1 MIFMNAK
8 LINVIFL
15 FSLILILS
23 TSAVFAEDNSTDLN
37 YSSENHSIS
46 DAKNISDDFNFD
58 IGEWSLDENGNIV
71 NIPSNKS
78 HGDNDFSVDFQGNN
92 VTDLRN
98 NASGANPAQ
107 DDYSILKPSG
117 FDSWW
122 EEFVKDPAAF
132 MDKYNPQPK
141 APPVNFVDDVQ
152 NGTCD
157 GKNSKEFTDF
167 INFVKKTRVTPDS
180 IIGKDVN
187 VFYSTK
193 NVYWVRVLNP
203 VGDSVGKGIKVTFI
217 FNGKKIMT
225 QTNENGY
232 ASFKFK
238 AQSGKYVVKAYAGN
252 VTSKHKVTVKP
263 LFKTKDVSKKYKK
276 SSKFTVRLVKINGK
290 SLQKKNIKITLKGK
304 TYTVKTNSKGIAT
317 FNIPKNLKVGKYTI
331 KTSYNGCVVK
341 NCLTVKR

>member
-1 MIFMNAK
+1 MNAK

-23 TSAVFAEDNSTDLN
+23 ISSVFAEDNSTDLT
-37 YSSENHSIS
+37 YSSDDNSIS
-46 DAKNISDDFNFD
+46 DAKNSSHDFNFD
-58 IGEWSLDENGNIV
+58 IGEWTLDENGNV
-71 NIPSNKS
+71 VHIPSNKS
-78 HGDNDFSVDFQGNN
+78 HGDNDFSVEFHGNN
-92 VTDLRN
+92 VTDLRG
-98 NASGANPAQ
+98 NASGANPTQ
-107 DDYSILKPSG
+107 DDYPILKPSG

-122 EEFVKDPAAF
+122 DEFVKDPAAF

-141 APPVNFVDDVQ
+141 APPATFGDDVQ

-157 GKNSKEFTDF
+157 GKNSQEFIDF

-203 VGDSVGKGIKVTFI
+203 VGDSVGKGIKVTFV

-238 AQSGKYVVKAYAGN
+238 AQPGSYVVKAYAGN
-252 VTSKHKVTVKP
+252 ITSKHKVTVKP

-276 SSKFTVRLVKINGK
+276 SSKFTVRLVKLNGK
-290 SLQKKNIKITLKGK
+290 SIQKKNIKITLKGK